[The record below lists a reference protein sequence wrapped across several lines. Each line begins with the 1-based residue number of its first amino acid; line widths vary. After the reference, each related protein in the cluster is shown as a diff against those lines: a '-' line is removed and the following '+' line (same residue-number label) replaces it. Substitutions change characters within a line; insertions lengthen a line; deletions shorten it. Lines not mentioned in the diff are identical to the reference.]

1 MEFSILTVF
10 KAIDFF
16 IYVFNKFININQ
28 YFFFHSII
36 KLLKSSNII
45 SSFFLKLF
53 GKNKWVKSVS
63 LLLSNIKSINLIQK
77 YQHTM
82 VSAHYGIKCLYF
94 SNVCTDICVS
104 YISFGM
110 HSTSNLSKYMILL
123 PFTSKVANEFLCI
136 CTHTYLYIFPIL
148 YFRWDLFWINP
159 IKFGFVLGT

>member
-45 SSFFLKLF
+45 SSFFLKLLE
-53 GKNKWVKSVS
+53 KNKWVKSVS
-63 LLLSNIKSINLIQK
+63 LLLSKIKSINLIQK
-77 YQHTM
+77 YQRTM
-82 VSAHYGIKCLYF
+82 E
-94 SNVCTDICVS
+94 SNAFILVMFAQIFVFPIFLLECTQHQI
-104 YISFGM
+104 YQ
-110 HSTSNLSKYMILL
+110 NMILL
-123 PFTSKVANEFLCI
+123 PSTSKVSSEFLFI
-136 CTHTYLYIFPIL
+136 CTHKDLYIFPIL
-148 YFRWDLFWINP
+148 YFRWDLFWIST